1 MFNLAP
7 QQGSS
12 GLSALSNTQQQ
23 QPTNL
28 YLSQPASDVYQTSQL
43 AAFRNFAAQ
52 LAPQAPPPAP
62 QPNTIMVSSTNSLMT
77 ASVKQP
83 GGVAHNHS
91 NPYSQYPSRVVSLM
105 CLVVCR

>member
-1 MFNLAP
+1 MFNLG
-7 QQGSS
+7 QGSS
-12 GLSALSNTQQQ
+12 GLAALSNTQQQQ

-52 LAPQAPPPAP
+52 LAPQAPPAP

-91 NPYSQYPSRVVSLM
+91 NPYSQYPPRVVS
-105 CLVVCR
+105 CR

>member
-52 LAPQAPPPAP
+52 LAPQAPQPAP

-83 GGVAHNHS
+83 GGVAPHNHS
-91 NPYSQYPSRVVSLM
+91 NPYSQYM
-105 CLVVCR
+105 CFIVCCR